1 MVDIW
6 FYGQACFKVKGKNTT
21 LVFDPYTPDFVG
33 LPAPRLEADIVCIS
47 HGHEDHNNAALVKEV
62 EEGKVPFV
70 ISGPGEYE
78 KLGVNVVGVAAYHDD
93 KEGAERGKNIIYMVT
108 IDDVNIVHLGDLG
121 QKKLT
126 QEQVEEL
133 TLCDVLL
140 IPTGGVYTIT
150 AADAPEI
157 ISQLEPKII
166 VPMHYKVEGLK
177 IDLAPLSEFLSTMGK
192 ESAEKQPK
200 LSVSKEKLP
209 EETEVVVLEVSR

>member
-1 MVDIW
+1 M
-6 FYGQACFKVKGKNTT
+6 
-21 LVFDPYTPDFVG
+21 FDPYTPDFVG
-33 LPAPRLEADIVCIS
+33 LPAPKLEADIVCIS
-47 HGHEDHNNAALVKEV
+47 HSHEDHNNAVLVKEV
-62 EEGKVPFV
+62 EEGRAPFV

-78 KLGVNVVGVAAYHDD
+78 KLGVNVVGVASYHDE
-93 KEGAERGKNIIYMVT
+93 KEGAERGKNTIYMVT

-126 QEQVEEL
+126 QEQVEQL

-150 AADAPEI
+150 AADAPDI

-166 VPMHYKVEGLK
+166 VPMHYRVEGLK

-192 ESAEKQPK
+192 ESSEAQPK

-209 EETEVVVLEVSR
+209 EETEVVVLEVAK